1 MFDTAFKAVTN
12 LVLEE
17 IQEQPKQ
24 ETTGLLSRSV
34 MPKQDSKKMNARQ
47 TVAKYVQQIRNRRK
61 GYNNGRT

>member
-1 MFDTAFKAVTN
+1 MFDTGFKAVTN

-17 IQEQPKQ
+17 SQEQPKP

-34 MPKQDSKKMNARQ
+34 MPKQGKKQMTPKQ
-47 TVAKYVQQIRNRRK
+47 TVAKYVQQIRSRRK